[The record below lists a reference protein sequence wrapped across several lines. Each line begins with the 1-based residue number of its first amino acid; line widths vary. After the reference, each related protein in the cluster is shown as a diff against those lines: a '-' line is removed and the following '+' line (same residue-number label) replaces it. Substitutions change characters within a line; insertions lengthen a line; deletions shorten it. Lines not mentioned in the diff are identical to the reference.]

1 MRSMCA
7 LMALALATVSL
18 VPTAVVRGQEPE
30 AGPPGEWVFGTT
42 FGAGAAG
49 GAYGEFLE
57 KPINFDINI
66 SKGTGAWRFGT
77 GFQFGSMVMAPPY
90 EDQKDFARFDTYV
103 FARRLF
109 NHGAGVRPYLE
120 GRVGLARMHARGEL
134 FYFDEPANLDPG
146 ASPTPFANGVSF
158 TLRPGV
164 ELRLNDTIAVDL
176 SAWWTGY
183 KTSAYD
189 LRPELN
195 GPPDP
200 PLSANDTASSG
211 YEYGLR
217 AGIIWR
223 PLARGVP
230 PLPEPRVDP
239 STGTLA
245 PLPPPD
251 GRRDAWGVPRSWGWA
266 TAQML
271 GINLTASMINEYV
284 RNQNFTQISP
294 RSWLDNFETGFT
306 WDDNTFRGNQLIHP
320 WNGAAYFNAAR
331 TNGIGFWGSAA
342 MSIVGSQVWECC
354 GETHPMSWND
364 MVSTGLG
371 GIARGEWA
379 YRLGNAIIDNTK
391 KEGRV
396 WREIAAFPVNPVG
409 QFNRMVSGRATKVQ
423 GNPEDPY
430 DWRPPSL
437 GLQVMAGARVI
448 GEGSSISENTKAYG
462 FAAGDVQYGNPFSNT
477 RRRPYDRFDT
487 TWQLNIGDSTP
498 VGELTIRGDLA
509 SWPLGKAEA
518 PTHVLAIIQDFDYID
533 NEAYQFG
540 GQSFGAALYSGYGM
554 LRKTRLVTRL
564 VAYGTAGA
572 AVNAD
577 YSFLAEVA
585 NRERYREYDY
595 GAGFGF
601 GAEAL
606 VTRKGR
612 PILDVRN
619 RYSYIDVKNGSLWNP
634 DLNDDGELYGSDAN
648 HQVHRFRA
656 RLNVPITRELGIGAE
671 WNLFYRDSKY
681 SLEALQDRTQ
691 RNPEARLFLTWDW
704 DLGHTRVR
712 LPRPAGE

>member
-1 MRSMCA
+1 MRTSV
-7 LMALALATVSL
+7 ALAACTLAFVSL
-18 VPTAVVRGQEPE
+18 APTAVVRGQEPE
-30 AGPPGEWVFGTT
+30 AGPPGKWVFETT

-66 SKGTGAWRFGT
+66 SKGTGAWRFGG
-77 GFQFGSMVMAPPY
+77 GFQFGSMVMEPPY

-134 FYFDEPANLDPG
+134 FYFDEPANLPSG

-164 ELRLNDTIAVDL
+164 ELRLTDTIAVDL

-200 PLSANDTASSG
+200 PLSADDTASSG

-217 AGIIWR
+217 AGITWR

-239 STGTLA
+239 ATGTLA

-294 RSWLDNFETGFT
+294 RSWADNLETGYT

-342 MSIVGSQVWECC
+342 MSIVGSYVWECC
-354 GETHPMSWND
+354 GETHPKSWND

-379 YRLGNAIIDNTK
+379 YRLANAIVDNTK

-437 GLQVMAGARVI
+437 GVQVMAGARVI

-462 FAAGDVQYGNPFSNT
+462 FAAGDVQYGSPFSNT
-477 RRRPYDRFDT
+477 RRRPFDRFDS

-518 PTHVLAIIQDFDYID
+518 PTHVVAIIQDFDYID

-540 GQSFGAALYSGYGM
+540 GQSFGAALFSGYGM

-564 VAYGTAGA
+564 VAYATAGA

-595 GAGFGF
+595 GAGLGF
-601 GAEAL
+601 GAEAV

-612 PILDVRN
+612 PILDVRY

-634 DLNDDGELYGSDAN
+634 DLDDDGELYGSNAT

-656 RLNVPITRELGIGAE
+656 RLSVPSRGSSASAPSGPSSTGTASTRSKS
-671 WNLFYRDSKY
+671 YRTGPS
-681 SLEALQDRTQ
+681 ET
-691 RNPEARLFLTWDW
+691 
-704 DLGHTRVR
+704 
-712 LPRPAGE
+712 PRYGCS

>member
-1 MRSMCA
+1 
-7 LMALALATVSL
+7 MA
-18 VPTAVVRGQEPE
+18 
-30 AGPPGEWVFGTT
+30 
-42 FGAGAAG
+42 
-49 GAYGEFLE
+49 
-57 KPINFDINI
+57 II
-66 SKGTGAWRFGT
+66 
-77 GFQFGSMVMAPPY
+77 GSY
-90 EDQKDFARFDTYV
+90 
-103 FARRLF
+103 
-109 NHGAGVRPYLE
+109 
-120 GRVGLARMHARGEL
+120 
-134 FYFDEPANLDPG
+134 
-146 ASPTPFANGVSF
+146 
-158 TLRPGV
+158 
-164 ELRLNDTIAVDL
+164 
-176 SAWWTGY
+176 
-183 KTSAYD
+183 
-189 LRPELN
+189 
-195 GPPDP
+195 
-200 PLSANDTASSG
+200 
-211 YEYGLR
+211 
-217 AGIIWR
+217 
-223 PLARGVP
+223 
-230 PLPEPRVDP
+230 
-239 STGTLA
+239 
-245 PLPPPD
+245 
-251 GRRDAWGVPRSWGWA
+251 
-266 TAQML
+266 
-271 GINLTASMINEYV
+271 
-284 RNQNFTQISP
+284 
-294 RSWLDNFETGFT
+294 
-306 WDDNTFRGNQLIHP
+306 
-320 WNGAAYFNAAR
+320 
-331 TNGIGFWGSAA
+331 
-342 MSIVGSQVWECC
+342 VWECC
-354 GETHPMSWND
+354 GETHPKSWND

-379 YRLGNAIIDNTK
+379 YRLGNAILDNTK

-462 FAAGDVQYGNPFSNT
+462 FAAGDVQYGSPFSNT
-477 RRRPYDRFDT
+477 RRRPFDRFDS

-612 PILDVRN
+612 PILDVRY

-634 DLNDDGELYGSDAN
+634 DLNDGGELYGSDAT

-656 RLNVPITRELGIGAE
+656 RLNVPITREIGIGTE
-671 WNLFYRDSKY
+671 WTLFYRDSKY
-681 SLEALQDRTQ
+681 SIEKLQDRTQ
-691 RNPEARLFLTWDW
+691 RNPEARLFLMWDW

-712 LPRPAGE
+712 LPQPAGE